1 MYELMGINIYGIML
15 YIFFDNL
22 YIWLF
27 CIYSCWKK
35 NLKKNLVDWKI
46 NIVYVLEMI
55 YVLFFLLIMIIDLR
69 CLMWNIGWY
78 FKKFIK
84 ILI

>member
-1 MYELMGINIYGIML
+1 MVLCC
-15 YIFFDNL
+15 IFFL
-22 YIWLF
+22 IIYIYDCF
-27 CIYSCWKK
+27 VYIVVEKK

>member
-1 MYELMGINIYGIML
+1 MIVL
-15 YIFFDNL
+15 YIYL
-22 YIWLF
+22 L
-27 CIYSCWKK
+27 KK
-35 NLKKNLVDWKI
+35 KFEKKNLVDWKI

-55 YVLFFLLIMIIDLR
+55 YVLFLLLIMIIDLR